1 MTNIRIV
8 TPEDFG
14 RAVYLARKRL
24 GYTQVELAG
33 LCGTG
38 ERFIVELENGKPT
51 AALGKAL
58 HVAQMLGLEIQV
70 VGAGK

>member
-1 MTNIRIV
+1 MTNIIQ

-14 RAVYLARKRL
+14 RAVYKARKRL

-58 HVAQMLGLEIQV
+58 HVAQMLGLEIQAV
-70 VGAGK
+70 ASGK

>member
-1 MTNIRIV
+1 MTNIRVV
-8 TPEDFG
+8 TPEDLG

-58 HVAQMLGLEIQV
+58 HVARMLGLEIQAV
-70 VGAGK
+70 AAAK